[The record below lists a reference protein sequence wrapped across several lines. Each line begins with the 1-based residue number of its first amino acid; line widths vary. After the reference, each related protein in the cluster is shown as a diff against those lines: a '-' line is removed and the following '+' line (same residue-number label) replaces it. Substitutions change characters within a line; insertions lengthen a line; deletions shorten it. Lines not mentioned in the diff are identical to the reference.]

1 MVSAS
6 PIQRINTCAYCPN
19 YKIHIIDPGSYP
31 NDVIAEK
38 DANGKWICGNC
49 QENNIKKRIAESKKR
64 RGITA

>member
-6 PIQRINTCAYCPN
+6 PIQRVNTCAYCPKN
-19 YKIHIIDPGSYP
+19 KIHIIDPRSYP

-38 DANGKWICGNC
+38 YSNGKWICGNC